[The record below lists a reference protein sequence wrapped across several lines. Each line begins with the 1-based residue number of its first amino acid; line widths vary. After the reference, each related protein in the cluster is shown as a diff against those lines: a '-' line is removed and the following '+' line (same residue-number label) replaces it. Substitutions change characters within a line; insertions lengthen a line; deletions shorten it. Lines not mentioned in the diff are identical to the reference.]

1 MELYKTGGGKKNSTI
16 SALSEKVIGILGD
29 QIEPLINEF
38 DSDANYVN
46 NS

>member
-1 MELYKTGGGKKNSTI
+1 VELYKTGGGKKNSTV

-46 NS
+46 NC